1 MHYVKEKKMKD
12 DELIALVTEC
22 GLTPWV
28 KHEYIGGTLFS
39 ATDEGIDGDL
49 AGLIQFAK
57 LVAKHAIAQD
67 REAVAL
73 LIEKRGAQG
82 YGTLAIAAEVRADN
96 ACSTLCHPEEPCFI
110 TEDGMCTKRGSH
122 GQT

>member
-1 MHYVKEKKMKD
+1 MEQKQIIQWAREAAKNHPDYKA
-12 DELIALVTEC
+12 DEELAALPDAMVTFLE
-22 GLTPWV
+22 
-28 KHEYIGGTLFS
+28 
-39 ATDEGIDGDL
+39 A
-49 AGLIQFAK
+49 FAK

-110 TEDGMCTKRGSH
+110 TEDGMCAKRGSH

>member
-1 MHYVKEKKMKD
+1 MAKEQIIQLMAEAGLKTPARGD
-12 DELIALVTEC
+12 FIFIHWDQIAL
-22 GLTPWV
+22 
-28 KHEYIGGTLFS
+28 
-39 ATDEGIDGDL
+39 
-49 AGLIQFAK
+49 LI
-57 LVAKHAIAQD
+57 KHAIAKD
-67 REAVAL
+67 REAIAL

-110 TEDGMCTKRGSH
+110 TEDGMCAKRGSH

>member
-1 MHYVKEKKMKD
+1 MDREQIIQWAREADIDWHKHWND
-12 DELIALVTEC
+12 DESNRLEA
-22 GLTPWV
+22 
-28 KHEYIGGTLFS
+28 
-39 ATDEGIDGDL
+39 
-49 AGLIQFAK
+49 FAK
-57 LVAKHAIAQD
+57 LVAKHAIAKD

-110 TEDGMCTKRGSH
+110 TEDGMCAKRGSH
-122 GQT
+122 GKT

>member
-1 MHYVKEKKMKD
+1 MDKQ
-12 DELIALVTEC
+12 LIIQWGRQTSALVQEQNAD
-22 GLTPWV
+22 V
-28 KHEYIGGTLFS
+28 KYLMTAEEL
-39 ATDEGIDGDL
+39 GD
-49 AGLIQFAK
+49 FAK

-110 TEDGMCTKRGSH
+110 TEDGMCAKRGSH

>member
-1 MHYVKEKKMKD
+1 LVVFLWEEMMDKEQIIEWARTAGATFDMNGENHCFETK
-12 DELIALVTEC
+12 EGLV
-22 GLTPWV
+22 
-28 KHEYIGGTLFS
+28 
-39 ATDEGIDGDL
+39 D
-49 AGLIQFAK
+49 FAK
-57 LVAKHAIAQD
+57 LVAKHAIAKD

-110 TEDGMCTKRGSH
+110 TEDGMCAKRGSH
-122 GQT
+122 GEA

>member
-1 MHYVKEKKMKD
+1 MDKEQVIEWARVAGSNFDINGENHCFETK
-12 DELIALVTEC
+12 EGLV
-22 GLTPWV
+22 
-28 KHEYIGGTLFS
+28 
-39 ATDEGIDGDL
+39 D
-49 AGLIQFAK
+49 FAK
-57 LVAKHAIAQD
+57 LVAKHAIAKD

-110 TEDGMCTKRGSH
+110 TEDGMCAKRGSH
-122 GQT
+122 GEA